1 MMSVSPAGASINQL
15 RLDALME
22 GQLSVGRE
30 YMPSS
35 FRQEW
40 AVVHSYAASIM
51 ADSNRSAFT
60 HEMAK
65 VLLAATSFIGTVTAG
80 KQPNYYQYIDGQML
94 DWYLEPVTS
103 STVGLIGRS
112 LDGILALLKMLRVF
126 ETRSLN
132 GLEAYHREHFDE
144 TQIRRRIE
152 LIEEALEKVRQY
164 GGTDLED
171 PVGLDAPLESFAAST
186 SRKCALIH
194 LMGAPLTQSHDE
206 VLFVRVL
213 QASEFC
219 FLGIRLSVS
228 TAISAITSGEAPRAV
243 RKLQTA
249 TRFAQLLRELLRIL
263 QTMPV
268 EHFATFRSLTGK
280 ASALQSIGF
289 HLMDTLLHGL
299 NTEKLEH
306 FRRIEH
312 LKPVLCF
319 CDKDFVSLKQA
330 VLDTEESRPE
340 WREVWAACRQFD
352 KDLLTWRGL
361 HLGFAKRYIPQD
373 GPGTGGTSGARYL
386 RQHLFRGIF
395 DDHEPDWDSVREM
408 FPDLEPN
415 GHHHAMPSVLI
426 VP

>member
-1 MMSVSPAGASINQL
+1 MMLVSHMRASLNQL

-40 AVVHSYAASIM
+40 AAVHSHAASIVE
-51 ADSNRSAFT
+51 DQNCSASM

-65 VLLAATSFIGTVTAG
+65 ILFAVTSFVGNIAPG
-80 KQPNYYQYIDGQML
+80 KQPNYYQYMDGQML
-94 DWYLEPVTS
+94 DWYLEPDAAVTG
-103 STVGLIGRS
+103 GLIARS
-112 LDGILALLKMLRVF
+112 LDGIHALLKMLHVF
-126 ETRSLN
+126 ETRSLD
-132 GLEAYHREHFDE
+132 GLEPYHREYFDE

-152 LIEEALEKVRQY
+152 LIEEALEKTRQY
-164 GGTDLED
+164 GVTELDD
-171 PVGLDAPLESFAAST
+171 PVCLDDPLESFAAST
-186 SRKCALIH
+186 SRKCALVH
-194 LMGAPLTQSHDE
+194 LMGVPLTQSHDE
-206 VLFVRVL
+206 VLFVREL
-213 QASEFC
+213 QASELC

-228 TAISAITSGEAPRAV
+228 AAIEAITSCEPQVAV
-243 RKLQTA
+243 EQLQTA

-263 QTMPV
+263 RTMPV
-268 EHFATFRSLTGK
+268 DHFATFRLLTGK

-306 FRRIEH
+306 FRRIAH

-319 CDKDFVSLKQA
+319 CDREFVSLKQA
-330 VLDTEESRPE
+330 VLDTEESQPQ
-340 WREVWAACRQFD
+340 WREVWAACRQLD

-361 HLGFAKRYIPQD
+361 HLGFAKRYIPH
-373 GPGTGGTSGARYL
+373 GAPGTGGTSGARYL
-386 RQHLFRGIF
+386 REHLFRGVF

-415 GHHHAMPSVLI
+415 GHSHAMPSVLI

>member
-1 MMSVSPAGASINQL
+1 MSVNPVRASINQL

-40 AVVHSYAASIM
+40 AEVHSYAASIM

-65 VLLAATSFIGTVTAG
+65 VLFAATSFVGNVPAG
-80 KQPNYYQYIDGQML
+80 KQPNYYQYMDGQML
-94 DWYLEPVTS
+94 DWYLEPDTAA
-103 STVGLIGRS
+103 TGGLIGRS

-152 LIEEALEKVRQY
+152 LIEEASEKTRQY
-164 GGTDLED
+164 GATDLED
-171 PVGLDAPLESFAAST
+171 PVGLVDEPLESFAAST

-194 LMGAPLTQSHDE
+194 LMGVPLTQSHDE

-213 QASEFC
+213 QASELC
-219 FLGIRLSVS
+219 FLGIRLTVS
-228 TAISAITSGEAPRAV
+228 TAIAAITSGEPRRAV
-243 RKLQTA
+243 QKLQTA

-263 QTMPV
+263 RTMPV

-319 CDKDFVSLKQA
+319 CDRDFVSLKQA
-330 VLDTEESRPE
+330 VLDTEESQPE
-340 WREVWAACRQFD
+340 WREVWAACRQLD

-361 HLGFAKRYIPQD
+361 HLGFAKRYIPH
-373 GPGTGGTSGARYL
+373 GSPGTGGTTGARYL
-386 RQHLFRGIF
+386 RQHLFRGVF

-415 GHHHAMPSVLI
+415 GHSHAMPSVLI